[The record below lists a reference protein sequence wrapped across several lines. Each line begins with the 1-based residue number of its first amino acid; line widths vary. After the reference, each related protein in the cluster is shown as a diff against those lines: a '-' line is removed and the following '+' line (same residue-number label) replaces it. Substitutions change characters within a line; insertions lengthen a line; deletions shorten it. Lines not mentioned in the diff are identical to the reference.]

1 MKKFINILIIT
12 MLTVLLISR
21 FNTCNAEMARDK
33 ICNYIIDLKNVKSD
47 STIIVKF
54 SDYEKRSA
62 PNFYQYMFVKI
73 KDGKLLEA
81 KKEDCGHYS
90 SSYPLKSIKDSIHTY
105 DISNKIKIERDD
117 SNLHITIDNLN
128 DFTDHDYAMYDTII
142 IKENDKEIL
151 QETNEDNFI
160 NYSDN
165 YEYYTNYYHN
175 IKFNFIN
182 NKLEVAKTSIPL
194 FEPVHK
200 STFIDVLYVILISI
214 CFVLAVA
221 TILLICLRLITK
233 KNFIIIILTNIIKT
247 FIFQSLV
254 YFLTTYF
261 PNWILNWA
269 ILLCILCLL
278 IEILINNKF
287 FKGNSKS
294 RITAYSAISSIINS
308 SILWFSILMFCSW

>member
-54 SDYEKRSA
+54 SDDEKRSA

-81 KKEDCGHYS
+81 KKEDCGHYG

-151 QETNEDNFI
+151 QETNKDHFI
-160 NYSDN
+160 NYSDF

-182 NKLEVAKTSIPL
+182 NKLEVAKTSTPL
-194 FEPVHK
+194 FDTVHRY
-200 STFIDVLYVILISI
+200 SYIEILHVIFISI
-214 CFVLAVA
+214 GYTLAVA
-221 TILLICLRLITK
+221 TILLICFRFVKKKTIITM
-233 KNFIIIILTNIIKT
+233 ILTNIIKT

-254 YFLTTYF
+254 YYLSMYF
-261 PNWILNWA
+261 PNWILIWT
-269 ILLCILCLL
+269 ILLGILSLL

-287 FKGNSKS
+287 IEENRKSK
-294 RITAYSAISSIINS
+294 ITTYSIISSLINS
-308 SILWFSILMFCSW
+308 SILWGTIIIFCN